1 MGFKM
6 NVVKADMGSFGSY
19 VLQGLAKQGK
29 STFWRDLVIEA
40 WGDPSKGLL
49 ISCGTENGYHH
60 LDNLQVE
67 EALSWNAEY
76 DEETD
81 HRGLV
86 QIIDDLIENNKE
98 YGIKGVCFDTL
109 DCEVDLASEEALRL
123 SFIETKKKS
132 SSLNSAFGGYGRGLD
147 KVIELIKEQEARLH
161 NAGIAVWY
169 ISHVKEKSRKDMITG
184 DEYTVITNNLMDK
197 VFSSV
202 ANNAQMIMMAATDRS
217 VVEGRIQSEERVLYL
232 RGTSFIDAGSRFP
245 GLPEKIEFAPR
256 AFLDAFKLG
265 VKNSS
270 TMKSLT
276 DEDVEKKIAQER
288 ADMQKSAEIARRKDA
303 KKRAEDKR
311 EEMEMNRAEWVEVI
325 RMSQPNWT
333 AEMKAKIKA
342 MLNGKKMSDLDFPIE
357 SLKMIYDMIPKQ

>member
-1 MGFKM
+1 MFKM

-19 VLQGLAKQGK
+19 ILQGLAKTGK

-40 WGDPSKGLL
+40 WGNPSKGLMV
-49 ISCGTENGYHH
+49 SCGTENGYHH

-67 EALSWNAEY
+67 EALEWNADY

-86 QIIDDLIENNKE
+86 QIIDDLIENNKN

-109 DCEVDLASEEALRL
+109 DCLVDLASEETMRL
-123 SFIETKKKS
+123 SFMETKKKCT
-132 SSLNSAFGGYGRGLD
+132 SLNSAFGGYGRGLD

-161 NAGIAVWY
+161 SIGVAVWY
-169 ISHVKEKSRKDMITG
+169 ISHVKEKTRHDMITG
-184 DEYTVITNNLMDK
+184 DEYAVITNNLMDK

-217 VVEGRIQSEERVLYL
+217 IAEGRIQNEDRVLYL

-245 GLPEKIEFAPR
+245 GLPEKIEFTPA

-270 TMKSLT
+270 TMKAMS
-276 DEDVEKKIAQER
+276 DEDVERKIAQER
-288 ADMQKSAEIARRKDA
+288 IEAEKKAEIARRKDA
-303 KKRAEDKR
+303 EKRAQNKI
-311 EEMEMNRAEWVEVI
+311 EEMESHRSEWIEAI
-325 RMSQPNWT
+325 RISQPNWSVELKT
-333 AEMKAKIKA
+333 KIKSI
-342 MLNGKKMSDLDFPIE
+342 LNGHKMSDSDFSIE
-357 SLKMIYDMIPKQ
+357 SLKSIYDMIQ